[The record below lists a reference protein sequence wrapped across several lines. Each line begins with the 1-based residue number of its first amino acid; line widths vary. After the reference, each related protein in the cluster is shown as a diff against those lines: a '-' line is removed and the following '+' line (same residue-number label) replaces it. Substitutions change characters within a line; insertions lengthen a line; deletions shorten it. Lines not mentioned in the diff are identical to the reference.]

1 MEMGM
6 SENARALPFA
16 TATPGPEG
24 DASDCK
30 RRVEGDL
37 LRRCVAELQPMLHK
51 SMRSHRIALT
61 SDAFGVIALKSDG
74 TFVHVDLADQEDSL
88 NPMQVLAAAP
98 SLSTLL
104 DRIEA
109 ELDAAADPDA
119 RSAAE
124 ALGRARRL
132 LEVAA
137 VTTGR

>member
-1 MEMGM
+1 
-6 SENARALPFA
+6 
-16 TATPGPEG
+16 
-24 DASDCK
+24 
-30 RRVEGDL
+30 
-37 LRRCVAELQPMLHK
+37 
-51 SMRSHRIALT
+51 MRSHRIALT